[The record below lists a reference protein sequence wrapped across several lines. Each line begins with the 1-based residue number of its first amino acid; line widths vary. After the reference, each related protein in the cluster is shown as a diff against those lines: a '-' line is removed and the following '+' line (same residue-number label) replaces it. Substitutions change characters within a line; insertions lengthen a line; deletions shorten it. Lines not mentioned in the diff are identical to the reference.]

1 LTRSGPGTT
10 LFARLRDACAADW
23 TAYTAHAFVRR
34 LADGTLPEVCF
45 RHYLVQDYLFLIHF
59 ARAYGLAAFK
69 SETLDDLRHAAGGLN
84 AIVDTEIGLHV
95 GYCARWGLTEN
106 DMARAPEAAATMA
119 YTRYV
124 LERGLAGDLLD
135 LQVALAPCIVGYAEI
150 GRTLAENPA
159 MVREGNPYDEWIAMY
174 ASEDYQGVATEHVR
188 QMDALMERRGAAGRV
203 QALVQTFGEAT
214 RLEAAFWDMG
224 LAAENGR

>member
-1 LTRSGPGTT
+1 MTRSGPGTT

-119 YTRYV
+119 FTRYV

-135 LQVALAPCIVGYAEI
+135 LQPPTPSWGNLLTNAQELIWQAPALAFYPG
-150 GRTLAENPA
+150 TLIF
-159 MVREGNPYDEWIAMY
+159 VTVIAFNFLG
-174 ASEDYQGVATEHVR
+174 DGLR
-188 QMDALMERRGAAGRV
+188 DALDPRALDRRG
-203 QALVQTFGEAT
+203 
-214 RLEAAFWDMG
+214 
-224 LAAENGR
+224 